1 MIVSLN
7 WLKDYVDINEEPK
20 EFSEKLTMSGTK
32 VEGFEVLGNDI
43 ENVVVGKIIKT
54 EKHPDADK
62 LTICTIDIGKEEPV
76 IIVTGAQNIFEGAYV
91 PAALHNSKLPGGINI
106 KASKLRG
113 VMSYGM
119 LCSIAE
125 LNLTTHDC
133 PEAIEDGIYILD
145 DSHAPGTDIKEA
157 LMLNDTAVELE
168 LTFNR
173 PDCLALTSIARE
185 SAAALKTEFKAP
197 KMYKIPEGNEIND
210 YLHVKVENTT
220 LCPRYTAAVVK
231 NVKIGPSPLWLR
243 RRLRTAGVRPINN
256 IVDITNY
263 VMLEYGQPMHAF
275 DYEFLKSKQIIV
287 RNAKEGEKIT
297 TLDSVVHELNKDM
310 LCIADGEKPV
320 ALAGVMGG
328 ENSEINDNTVTVVF
342 ESANFDRSSIRRT
355 ARALGMRTE
364 SSNKFEKGLPAYNTY
379 PALMRALELTEM
391 LGAGEVVSGVIDV
404 LNTDIGERRI
414 PFDIERINALIGI
427 NLSSDEAASLLK
439 PLDLIVDGKELIVPP
454 YRYDME
460 KTADITEEIARL
472 YGFDNIPSTQFSGSI
487 EEGGYTAKQKFRLDA
502 EDRAAAMGFCQVYTY
517 SFISPKAYDMLCIP
531 KDSEKRKSITLLNP
545 LGEENSVMRT
555 TALASVL
562 EVMAYNA
569 NRKAENIM
577 LFENATVYEPAED
590 GMSKERKQLILSFGK
605 CADYDFYSMKGF
617 VESIFDALRVDVS
630 KIYASSDC
638 SFHPGRQATIEL
650 NGKAVAVFGQINPV
664 VAENLALPVN
674 TYAAVIELD
683 AIFEE
688 RKIEK
693 SFKKLPAFP
702 AIERDLALI
711 ANDEV
716 ECGTIIATIENAG
729 VKTLESVKVFDVY
742 KGKGVEEG
750 KKSIAFRITFRH
762 SEKTLND
769 EEADKATQKILKK
782 LSSDLGIELRR

>member
-1 MIVSLN
+1 MIISLN
-7 WLKDYVDINEEPK
+7 WLKDYVDVNTDPK
-20 EFSEKLTMSGTK
+20 DFSEKLTMSGTK
-32 VEGFEVLGNDI
+32 VEGFEVLGEDI
-43 ENVVVGKIIKT
+43 QNVVVGKIIKT

-133 PEAIEDGIYILD
+133 PDAIEDGIYILD

-157 LMLNDTAVELE
+157 LLLNDTAVELE

-173 PDCLALTSIARE
+173 PDCLALTSVARE

-197 KMYKIPEGNEIND
+197 KIFDAPKGNEIND
-210 YLHVKVENTT
+210 YISVKVENKE

-275 DYEFLKSKQIIV
+275 DYNFLQSKQIIV
-287 RNAKEGEKIT
+287 RNASEGEKIT
-297 TLDSVVHELNKDM
+297 TLDSTVHELSAEM

-320 ALAGVMGG
+320 ALAGIMGG
-328 ENSEINDNTVTVVF
+328 ENSEINENTTTVVF

-379 PALMRALELTEM
+379 PALMRALELTVM
-391 LGAGEVVSGVIDV
+391 LGAGEVVPGVIDV

-414 PFDIERINALIGI
+414 PFDIDRINSLIGI
-427 NLSSDEAASLLK
+427 NISSEEAAELLK
-439 PLDLIVDGKELIVPP
+439 PLELIVDGKELIVPP

-472 YGFDNIPSTQFSGSI
+472 YGFDNIPATQFSGSI

-517 SFISPKAYDMLCIP
+517 SFISPKEYDKLCIP
-531 KDSEKRKSITLLNP
+531 ADSPKRKSITLINP

-555 TALASVL
+555 TALSSVL

-590 GMSKERKQLILSFGK
+590 GMSKERKQLVLSFGK
-605 CADYDFYSMKGF
+605 CASYDFYTMKGF
-617 VESIFDALRVDVS
+617 VESIFEALRVDV
-630 KIYASSDC
+630 KEVFASADH
-638 SFHPGRQATIEL
+638 SFHPGRQATITIDGET
-650 NGKAVAVFGQINPV
+650 AAVFGQINPV
-664 VAENLALPVN
+664 VAENFALPTD
-674 TYAAVIELD
+674 TYAAVIELETLF
-683 AIFEE
+683 AA
-688 RKIEK
+688 RKTEK
-693 SFKKLPAFP
+693 VFKKLPAFP
-702 AIERDLALI
+702 ALERDIALI
-711 ANDEV
+711 ADDAI
-716 ECGTIIATIENAG
+716 ECGTIISTIEKSG
-729 VKTLESVKVFDVY
+729 VKTLESVNVFDVY
-742 KGKGVEEG
+742 KGKGVEDG
-750 KKSIAFRITFRH
+750 KKSVAFRLTFRH
-762 SEKTLND
+762 AEKTLND
-769 EEADKATQKILKK
+769 EEADKAIEKILKK
-782 LSSDLGIELRR
+782 LSSELGIELRR

>member
-1 MIVSLN
+1 MIISLN
-7 WLKDYVDINEEPK
+7 WLKDYVDIDVSPK
-20 EFSEKLTMSGTK
+20 EFSEILTMSGTK
-32 VEGFEVLGNDI
+32 VEGFKVLGDDI
-43 ENVVVGKIIKT
+43 KNVVVGKVLSIT
-54 EKHPDADK
+54 RHTNSDHMW
-62 LTICTIDIGKEEPV
+62 ICQVDVGEGEP
-76 IIVTGAQNIFEGAYV
+76 IQIVTGAQNVKEGDYV
-91 PAALHNSKLPGGINI
+91 PVAKHKSFLPGGKKIE
-106 KASKLRG
+106 AGKLRG
-113 VMSYGM
+113 EVSRGM

-125 LNLTTHDC
+125 LDLTTHDC

-145 DSHAPGTDIKEA
+145 DSHAPGTDIKDA

-173 PDCLALTSIARE
+173 PDCLALTSIGRE
-185 SAAALKTEFKAP
+185 SAAALKKEYKAP
-197 KMYKIPEGNEIND
+197 KMYEAPKGNEIDN
-210 YLHVKVENTT
+210 YISVKVENTK

-275 DYEFLKSKQIIV
+275 DYNFLKSKQIIV
-287 RNAKEGEKIT
+287 RNASEGEEIV
-297 TLDSVVHELNKDM
+297 TLDSTVHKLTPDM

-328 ENSEINDNTVTVVF
+328 ENSEITEETTTVVF

-404 LNTDIGERRI
+404 LNTDISERRI
-414 PFDIERINALIGI
+414 PFDIDRINSLIGI
-427 NLSSDEAASLLK
+427 NLTSDEAASLLK
-439 PLDLIVDGKELIVPP
+439 PLELIVDGKELIVPP

-472 YGFDNIPSTQFSGSI
+472 YGFDNIPATEFSGSI
-487 EEGGYTAKQKFRLDA
+487 EEGGYTAKQKFRLVAD
-502 EDRAAAMGFCQVYTY
+502 DRAVAMGFCQVYTY
-517 SFISPKAYDMLCIP
+517 SFISPKAYDKLGVADDCCL
-531 KDSEKRKSITLLNP
+531 RNSIKLLNP

-562 EVMAYNA
+562 DVVAYNA
-569 NRKAENIM
+569 NRKAEEIK
-577 LFENATVYEPAED
+577 LFENATVYKPSED
-590 GMSKERKQLILSFGK
+590 GMSEERKQLVLAFSK
-605 CADYDFYSMKGF
+605 CAGSDFYSMKGY
-617 VESIFDALRVDVS
+617 VESVFEALRVDVTDISAS
-630 KIYASSDC
+630 KAPY
-638 SFHPGRQATIEL
+638 FHPGRQASFFVGE
-650 NGKAVAVFGQINPV
+650 NVAATFGQINPTV
-664 VAENLALPVN
+664 CENFSLPTD

-683 AIFEE
+683 VLFDG
-688 RKIEK
+688 RNTEK
-693 SFKKLPAFP
+693 TFKKLPAFP

-711 ANDEV
+711 ANDEI
-716 ECGTIIATIENAG
+716 ECGTIISAIKSSAPS
-729 VKTLESVKVFDVY
+729 TLEKVSVFDVY

-750 KKSIAFRITFRH
+750 KKSVAFRLTFRH
-762 SEKTLND
+762 PEKTLND
-769 EEADKATQKILKK
+769 EEADKAIEKVLEK
-782 LSSDLGIELRR
+782 LSADWGIKLRS

>member
-1 MIVSLN
+1 MIISMN
-7 WLKDYVDINEEPK
+7 WLKDYVDVDVTPK

-32 VEGFEVLGNDI
+32 VEGFEVLGDDI
-43 ENVVVGKIIKT
+43 QNVVVGKIIKT

-133 PEAIEDGIYILD
+133 PEAVEDGIYILD

-157 LMLNDTAVELE
+157 LTLNDTAVELE

-173 PDCLALTSIARE
+173 PDCLALTSVARE

-197 KMYKIPEGNEIND
+197 KMYKAPEGNEIND
-210 YLHVKVENTT
+210 YLSVKVENTE

-231 NVKIGPSPLWLR
+231 NVKIGTSPLWLR

-275 DYEFLKSKQIIV
+275 DYDFLQSKQIIV
-287 RNAKEGEKIT
+287 RNAAEGEKIT
-297 TLDSVVHELNKDM
+297 TLDSTVHELSTDM

-328 ENSEINDNTVTVVF
+328 ENSEISENTVTVVF
-342 ESANFDRSSIRRT
+342 ESANFDRSNIRRT

-379 PALMRALELTEM
+379 PALMRALELTVM
-391 LGAGEVVSGVIDV
+391 LGAGEVVPGVIDI

-414 PFDIERINALIGI
+414 PFDIDRINSLIGI
-427 NLSSDEAASLLK
+427 NITSDEAAALLK
-439 PLDLIVDGKELIVPP
+439 PLELIVDGKELIIPP

-472 YGFDNIPSTQFSGSI
+472 YGFDNIPATQFSGSI
-487 EEGGYTAKQKFRLDA
+487 EEGGYTAKQKFRLSA
-502 EDRAAAMGFCQVYTY
+502 EDRATAMGFCQVYTY
-517 SFISPKAYDMLCIP
+517 SFISPKAYDKLAIP
-531 KDSEKRKSITLLNP
+531 ADDEKRNSIVLLNP

-577 LFENATVYEPAED
+577 LFENATVYQPSED
-590 GMSKERKQLILSFGK
+590 GMSVDRKQLVLSFGK
-605 CADYDFYSMKGF
+605 CAGYDFYTMKGF
-617 VESIFDALRVDVS
+617 VESIFETLRVDIDEV
-630 KIYASSDC
+630 YASADA
-638 SFHPGRQATIEL
+638 SFHPGRQATIKTAG
-650 NGKAVAVFGQINPV
+650 NDVAVFGQINPV
-664 VAENLALPVN
+664 VAENFALQTD

-683 AIFEE
+683 ALFNA
-688 RKIEK
+688 RKTEK
-693 SFKKLPAFP
+693 AFKKLPAFP
-702 AIERDLALI
+702 ALERDIALI
-711 ANDEV
+711 ADDAI
-716 ECGTIIATIENAG
+716 ECGAIISAIKKAG
-729 VKTLESVKVFDVY
+729 VKTLESVNVFDVY
-742 KGKGVEEG
+742 KGKGVEDG
-750 KKSIAFRITFRH
+750 KKSVAFRLTFRH
-762 SEKTLND
+762 AEKTLND
-769 EEADKATQKILKK
+769 EEADKAIEKILKK
-782 LSSDLGIELRR
+782 LSAELGIELRR

>member
-1 MIVSLN
+1 MIISLN
-7 WLKDYVDINEEPK
+7 WLKDYVDVNVSPK
-20 EFSEKLTMSGTK
+20 EYSEKLTMSGTK
-32 VEGFEVLGNDI
+32 VEGFEVLGEDI
-43 ENVVVGKIIKT
+43 QNVVVGKVLSITRHTNSDHMWICQVDVG
-54 EKHPDADK
+54 EDA
-62 LTICTIDIGKEEPV
+62 PV
-76 IIVTGAQNIFEGAYV
+76 QIVTGAQNVKEGDFV
-91 PAALHNSKLPGGINI
+91 PVAKHESTLPGGVKI
-106 KASKLRG
+106 KSGKLRG
-113 VMSYGM
+113 EPSHGM

-125 LNLTTHDC
+125 LNLTIHDC

-173 PDCLALTSIARE
+173 PDCLALTSVARE

-197 KMYKIPEGNEIND
+197 KMYEAPKGNDIEK
-210 YLHVKVENTT
+210 YLLVKVENTE

-275 DYEFLKSKQIIV
+275 DYDFLKSKQIIV
-287 RNAKEGEKIT
+287 RNAKNDEKIT
-297 TLDSVVHELNKDM
+297 TLDSTVHELNADM

-328 ENSEINDNTVTVVF
+328 ENSEINENTTTVVF

-379 PALMRALELTEM
+379 PALMRALELTEQ

-414 PFDIERINALIGI
+414 PFDIDRINTLIGI
-427 NLSSDEAASLLK
+427 NITSEEAAELLK
-439 PLDLIVDGKELIVPP
+439 PLELIVDGKELIIPP

-472 YGFDNIPSTQFSGSI
+472 YGFDNIPATQFSGSI
-487 EEGGYTAKQKFRLDA
+487 EEGGYTEKQKFRLSA

-517 SFISPKAYDMLCIP
+517 SFISPKEYDKLCIP
-531 KDSEKRKSITLLNP
+531 QESEKRKSITLINP

-555 TALASVL
+555 TALSSVL
-562 EVMAYNA
+562 QVMAYNA

-590 GMSKERKQLILSFGK
+590 GMSKERKQLVLSFGK
-605 CADYDFYSMKGF
+605 CQGYDFYTLKGF
-617 VESIFDALRVDVS
+617 VESIFESLRVDIQTVF
-630 KIYASSDC
+630 ASNDE
-638 SFHPGRQATIEL
+638 SFHPGRQATISINRE
-650 NGKAVAVFGQINPV
+650 NVAVFGQVSPV
-664 VAENLALPVN
+664 VAENFDLPTD

-683 AIFEE
+683 ALFKN
-688 RKIEK
+688 RKTEK
-693 SFKKLPAFP
+693 TFKKLPAFP
-702 AIERDLALI
+702 AIERDLSLI
-711 ANDEV
+711 ANDEI
-716 ECGTIIATIENAG
+716 ECGAIISTIEKTG

-742 KGKGVEEG
+742 KGKGVEDG
-750 KKSIAFRITFRH
+750 KKSIAFRLTFRNA
-762 SEKTLND
+762 EKTLND
-769 EEADKATQKILKK
+769 EEADKAIEKILKK
-782 LSSDLGIELRR
+782 LSADLNVELRR